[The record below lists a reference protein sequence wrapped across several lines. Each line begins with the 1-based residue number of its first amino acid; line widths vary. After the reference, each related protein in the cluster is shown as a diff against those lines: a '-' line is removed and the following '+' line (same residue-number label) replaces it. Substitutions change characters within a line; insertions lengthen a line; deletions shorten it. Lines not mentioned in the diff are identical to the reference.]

1 MKKVVMSQQ
10 VVKKNEWQMFR
21 KRVGVSVWGGGG
33 LTEATRGMSRST
45 RMKRKR
51 RDEPMNTET

>member
-21 KRVGVSVWGGGG
+21 KRVGVSVWGGVNGG
-33 LTEATRGMSRST
+33 
-45 RMKRKR
+45 
-51 RDEPMNTET
+51 N